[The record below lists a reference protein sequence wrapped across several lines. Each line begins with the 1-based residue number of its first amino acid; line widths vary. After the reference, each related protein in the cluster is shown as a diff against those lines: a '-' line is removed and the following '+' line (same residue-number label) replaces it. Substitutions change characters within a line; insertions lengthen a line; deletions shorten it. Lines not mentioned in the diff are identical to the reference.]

1 MSSEAPPA
9 GAHGTDRLP
18 DILLRSLKLLADTGE
33 VDQAC
38 RLAGEACVA
47 LRKVDHH
54 SAQASMRFCTGYHGK
69 CRGDRGMR
77 TICVMSVKGYKPT

>member
-1 MSSEAPPA
+1 MLSDASST
-9 GAHGTDRLP
+9 GAHSPDRLP

-54 SAQASMRFCTGYHGK
+54 SAQRFNALLHRLSRK
-69 CRGDRGMR
+69 
-77 TICVMSVKGYKPT
+77 VPS